1 MSAMTDLELA
11 RCMADAAATLL
22 SSLRASPL
30 LDGAALG
37 RAADQAA
44 NAVLMASLRQHRPD
58 DAVLC
63 EEEADDVRRLS
74 SSRVWVIDPLDGTR
88 EYEQRR
94 DDWAVHV
101 GLAIDGRPALGAVA
115 LPPLGLVLDSG
126 GGLSLPAPSASRCR
140 RLVVSRSRAP
150 AWSASVAQAIDAE
163 LVPMGSAGAKAM
175 AVVRGE
181 ADAYL
186 HDGGQ
191 HEWDSCAPVAVAV
204 AAGLHCSRLDGSPLV
219 YNRPD
224 PFLPD
229 LLVCRPELAAPLL
242 QSVAG
247 ARLL

>member
-1 MSAMTDLELA
+1 MTDLELA
-11 RCMADAAATLL
+11 RSMADAAARLL
-22 SSLRASPL
+22 LLLRASPL

-44 NAVLMASLRQHRPD
+44 NAVLMAALRQHRPD

-63 EEEADDVRRLS
+63 EEEVDDAARLS
-74 SSRVWVIDPLDGTR
+74 CRRVWVIDPLDGTR

-101 GLAIDGRPALGAVA
+101 GLAVDGRPALGAVA

-126 GGLSLPAPSASRCR
+126 GGPSPAAAPAGRR
-140 RLVVSRSRAP
+140 HRLVVSRSRAP
-150 AWSASVAQAIDAE
+150 AWTDPVARALDAE
-163 LVPMGSAGAKAM
+163 LWPMGSAGAKAM

-181 ADAYL
+181 AEAYL

-191 HEWDSCAPVAVAV
+191 HEWDSCAPVAVAL

-219 YNRPD
+219 YNRAD

-242 QSVAG
+242 QAVAL
-247 ARLL
+247 ARLT